1 MDREVGDILEQL
13 KQDGLDEDTIVFF
26 FSDHGSGMPRHKRAL
41 LDSGMHVPLLI
52 RIPEKW
58 KKYAPGKPG
67 STSERMVAFV
77 DFAPTILSLTE
88 TDIPKHMQSLFL
100 ALKMAEKESIFSDTV
115 TGWIVRT
122 SPAPSAIITFFISVI
137 ICLILAITNL
147 LHGLISEKSGMN
159 FIGWLIRKK

>member
-58 KKYAPGKPG
+58 KKYAPGKPAPLL
-67 STSERMVAFV
+67 SEWSHLW
-77 DFAPTILSLTE
+77 ISL
-88 TDIPKHMQSLFL
+88 PQSL
-100 ALKMAEKESIFSDTV
+100 A
-115 TGWIVRT
+115 
-122 SPAPSAIITFFISVI
+122 
-137 ICLILAITNL
+137 
-147 LHGLISEKSGMN
+147 
-159 FIGWLIRKK
+159 